1 MNSIHLNRRGLSS
14 ERRFDMRHYSQLS
27 RGMIITA
34 ALVFSILAS
43 QASTLADPITNDDA
57 SLIDRFTDYLTK
69 RANGFLGGIQAD
81 LVADINHA
89 IRFDDDWQLLEAQL
103 LALELSYGALQPPA
117 DLTEQIMNDLAAIR
131 EAYPDETRV
140 IKVPAN
146 QFLPIDSEGNLILPD
161 DPWQYEEVVTHI
173 RNGLSNPYMS
183 GGSGGGIEVGPPF
196 YTFSTGWGDC
206 MNGCIN
212 KQEWHY
218 RVDDG
223 HVTVIPE
230 PATLSLLGIG
240 GLAMIR
246 RRRKHHTLQ

>member
-1 MNSIHLNRRGLSS
+1 
-14 ERRFDMRHYSQLS
+14 MRHYSQLS

-34 ALVFSILAS
+34 ALVFPILAS
-43 QASTLADPITNDDA
+43 QASTIADPITNDDA

-69 RANGFLGGIQAD
+69 RANGFLGSIQAD

-89 IRFDDDWQLLEAQL
+89 IHFDDDWQLLESQL

-131 EAYPDETRV
+131 KAYPDETRV
-140 IKVPAN
+140 IKVLRP
-146 QFLPIDSEGNLILPD
+146 FLPIIPTFDSEGNLILPD
-161 DPWQYEEVVTHI
+161 DPFQYKEVVTHI

-183 GGSGGGIEVGPPF
+183 DRSGHGIEVGPPF

-218 RVDDG
+218 RVDGG